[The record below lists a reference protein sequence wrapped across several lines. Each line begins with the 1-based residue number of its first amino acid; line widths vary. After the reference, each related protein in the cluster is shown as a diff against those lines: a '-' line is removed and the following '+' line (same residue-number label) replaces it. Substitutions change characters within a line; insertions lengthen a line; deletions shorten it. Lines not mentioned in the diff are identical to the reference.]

1 MGNGAVTDSDG
12 TGDLLV
18 VYHQILTVRFAFQ
31 AIQPERQRPP
41 LDFVSF

>member
-1 MGNGAVTDSDG
+1 MTELDG
-12 TGDLLV
+12 TDDLLV
-18 VYHQILTVRFAFQ
+18 VLHQILTVRFAFQ